1 MVIYDFVFSR
11 IISGIIYVDD
21 DPTWNVIFELQDEE
35 KEVELINYVQLKIE
49 IHLLEEIGPDYIN
62 SNNIKNTIYYYI
74 NCVKYKDLDR
84 MLNGSWTA
92 FKDFKIF
99 IKILENIYNKMA
111 KVTGETTLSCDKF
124 IYNDLAINQLDIFQN
139 EHFYNE
145 YMTS

>member
-1 MVIYDFVFSR
+1 MVIYGFVFFR

-84 MLNGSWTA
+84 LLNGSWTA

-99 IKILENIYNKMA
+99 IKILKNIYNKMA
-111 KVTGETTLSCDKF
+111 KVRGK
-124 IYNDLAINQLDIFQN
+124 Q
-139 EHFYNE
+139 H
-145 YMTS
+145 